1 MGGGL
6 APRGQIIATDPVM
19 ANADYETW

>member
-1 MGGGL
+1 MGGGF

-19 ANADYETW
+19 ANADYEAW